1 MEQSFKPDKKYFT
14 KVLAM
19 ELTITIFVALVVTI
33 ISLIINATGGD
44 PEATYVIWTIGILG
58 LTLMWIFVTL
68 ISYLWIKNLE
78 YVVHSDRVQIRQ
90 GIFTKTQKNIPF
102 RMITD
107 FVLERTLYDRMLGI
121 GSVKIQTAGQSHQP
135 TGYEGKFGGLVD
147 YEKWHDALRERI
159 TALHP
164 GSEKIATAALS
175 SKTDA
180 PVLEKILTELKEIKK
195 NTSNR

>member
-19 ELTITIFVALVVTI
+19 QFTITLFVVLVVTI
-33 ISLIINATGGD
+33 ISLIINAAGGD
-44 PEATYVIWTIGILG
+44 PQAKYVIWTIGIIGVL
-58 LTLMWIFVTL
+58 LMWIISTI

-78 YVVHSDRVQIRQ
+78 YEVLSDRVKIHQ
-90 GIFTKTQKNIPF
+90 GILTKTQKNIPF

-135 TGYEGKFGGLVD
+135 TGFEGKLGGLID
-147 YEKWHDALRERI
+147 YENKHEVLREHI

-164 GSEKIATAALS
+164 GSEIVAPS
-175 SKTDA
+175 SKSDA
-180 PVLEKILTELKEIKK
+180 PVLERILAELKEIKK
-195 NTSNR
+195 NTSK